1 MTYSINTLFNYTVNG
16 IDATRLLCT
25 FVNDEDMT
33 KRVIVEVFN
42 GDEARVNIISEESD
56 ELSKEDRNLFY
67 YLLDRWF
74 INNFLL

>member
-16 IDATRLLCT
+16 IEASKLLCT
-25 FVNDEDMT
+25 FVNEENIT
-33 KRVIVEVFN
+33 KRVTVEVFN
-42 GDEARVNIISEESD
+42 DDETRVNILSEESD
-56 ELSKEDRNLFY
+56 ELSKEDTNLFY

>member
-16 IDATRLLCT
+16 IDVTKLLCT
-25 FVNDEDMT
+25 FVNDEDIT

-42 GDEARVNIISEESD
+42 GDETRVNILSEESD
-56 ELSKEDRNLFY
+56 ELSNEDRNLFY

>member
-16 IDATRLLCT
+16 IEAARLLCT
-25 FVNDEDMT
+25 FVNEENIT
-33 KRVIVEVFN
+33 KRVTVEVFN
-42 GDEARVNIISEESD
+42 DDETRVNILSEESD

>member
-25 FVNDEDMT
+25 FVNEENIT
-33 KRVIVEVFN
+33 KTVTVEVFN
-42 GDEARVNIISEESD
+42 DDETRVNIVSEESD

-67 YLLDRWF
+67 YLLDKWF

>member
-1 MTYSINTLFNYTVNG
+1 MTYSINTLFNCTVNG
-16 IDATRLLCT
+16 IDATKLLCT
-25 FVNDEDMT
+25 FVNEENIT
-33 KRVIVEVFN
+33 KTVTVEVFN
-42 GDEARVNIISEESD
+42 GDETRVNIVSEESD

>member
-16 IDATRLLCT
+16 IDATRLLYT
-25 FVNDEDMT
+25 FVNEENIT
-33 KRVIVEVFN
+33 KTVTVEVFN
-42 GDEARVNIISEESD
+42 GDETRVNIVSEESD

>member
-16 IDATRLLCT
+16 IDATKLSCI
-25 FVNDEDMT
+25 FVNEENIT
-33 KRVIVEVFN
+33 KTVTVEVFN
-42 GDEARVNIISEESD
+42 GDETRVNIVSEESD

>member
-16 IDATRLLCT
+16 IDAAKLLCT

-42 GDEARVNIISEESD
+42 GDETRVNILSDESD
-56 ELSKEDRNLFY
+56 ELSNVDRNLFY

>member
-16 IDATRLLCT
+16 IDATKLSCT
-25 FVNDEDMT
+25 FVNEENIT
-33 KRVIVEVFN
+33 KTVTVEVFN
-42 GDEARVNIISEESD
+42 GDETRVNIVSEESD

-67 YLLDRWF
+67 YLLDKWF

>member
-16 IDATRLLCT
+16 IDATKLSCT
-25 FVNDEDMT
+25 FVNDENIT

-42 GDEARVNIISEESD
+42 GEETRVNILSEESD
-56 ELSKEDRNLFY
+56 ELSNEDRNLFY